1 CDELR
6 ENALAQQAART
17 INEIE
22 QYGREDSKHQS
33 TERARPQSRFH
44 PGAQGF
50 ERLRRRAW
58 FSHVHHN
65 QDAQVIESG
74 DRAVEQAEDRKPDEV
89 RIESGAEDVELAEE
103 SGGQRHTDQRHQ
115 EDGEQPRRE
124 RLLPGESREVAD
136 VYIFLALPR
145 EMR

>member
-1 CDELR
+1 
-6 ENALAQQAART
+6 
-17 INEIE
+17 
-22 QYGREDSKHQS
+22 
-33 TERARPQSRFH
+33 
-44 PGAQGF
+44 
-50 ERLRRRAW
+50 
-58 FSHVHHN
+58 
-65 QDAQVIESG
+65 
-74 DRAVEQAEDRKPDEV
+74 KPDEV

-145 EMR
+145 EMRDHGERADVHQRVGRKIEHSGRDPISLRAAIATMM